1 MTDVT
6 VTLTL
11 DDIKLYDRARAIG
24 LPSIV
29 ISMYGDR
36 IKKLLAE
43 ERESEREA
51 CAKVCDELPAPDI
64 YSDADK
70 SMWDVT
76 CMDCAAAIRA
86 RGKEPCVHE
95 WIDDTKAKPA
105 WRCIKCGSDYKK
117 EQA

>member
-1 MTDVT
+1 MKDVT

-51 CAKVCDELPAPDI
+51 CAKVCED
-64 YSDADK
+64 
-70 SMWDVT
+70 SMEYAGDT
-76 CMDCAAAIRA
+76 LAEAIR
-86 RGKEPCVHE
+86 
-95 WIDDTKAKPA
+95 
-105 WRCIKCGSDYKK
+105 KK
-117 EQA
+117 GQA

>member
-1 MTDVT
+1 MKDVT

-51 CAKVCDELPAPDI
+51 IAKWLKDEKDAP
-64 YSDADK
+64 YWAEL
-70 SMWDVT
+70 VL
-76 CMDCAAAIRA
+76 A
-86 RGKEPCVHE
+86 RSN
-95 WIDDTKAKPA
+95 T
-105 WRCIKCGSDYKK
+105 
-117 EQA
+117 

>member
-11 DDIKLYDRARAIG
+11 DDIKLYDRASAIG

-51 CAKVCDELPAPDI
+51 CAKVCDELANDENTDEYI
-64 YSDADK
+64 NGADWC
-70 SMWDVT
+70 SVR
-76 CMDCAAAIRA
+76 IRA
-86 RGKEPCVHE
+86 RSK
-95 WIDDTKAKPA
+95 T
-105 WRCIKCGSDYKK
+105 
-117 EQA
+117 

>member
-1 MTDVT
+1 MKDVT

-43 ERESEREA
+43 EWESEREA
-51 CAKVCDELPAPDI
+51 CAKVIESHGPFLANG
-64 YSDADK
+64 A
-70 SMWDVT
+70 ML
-76 CMDCAAAIRA
+76 AEAIRA
-86 RGKEPCVHE
+86 RSN
-95 WIDDTKAKPA
+95 T
-105 WRCIKCGSDYKK
+105 
-117 EQA
+117 

>member
-11 DDIKLYDRARAIG
+11 DDIKLYDRARTIG

-51 CAKVCDELPAPDI
+51 CAKVCEEN
-64 YSDADK
+64 ADDL
-70 SMWDVT
+70 SEGDWDSA
-76 CMDCAAAIRA
+76 CINCADNIRA
-86 RGKEPCVHE
+86 RSN
-95 WIDDTKAKPA
+95 T
-105 WRCIKCGSDYKK
+105 
-117 EQA
+117 

>member
-1 MTDVT
+1 MKDVT

-51 CAKVCDELPAPDI
+51 IAKWLDDEKDAP
-64 YSDADK
+64 YWAEL
-70 SMWDVT
+70 V
-76 CMDCAAAIRA
+76 RA
-86 RGKEPCVHE
+86 RGR
-95 WIDDTKAKPA
+95 T
-105 WRCIKCGSDYKK
+105 
-117 EQA
+117 